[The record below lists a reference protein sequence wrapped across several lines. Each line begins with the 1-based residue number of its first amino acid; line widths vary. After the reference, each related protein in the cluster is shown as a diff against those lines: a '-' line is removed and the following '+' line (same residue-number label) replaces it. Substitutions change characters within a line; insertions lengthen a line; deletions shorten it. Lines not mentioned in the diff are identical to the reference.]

1 MHMKKIIATTLI
13 VLLAASLFYYFYQR
27 ESASEGDSAVAQN
40 TGEAPPS
47 SSVPVTAVMAETGDL
62 TQSITTTGLMESRRS
77 VDLTAQVAGYV
88 ESMPVRNGDAVAG
101 QAMLAA
107 IADDPFHLALEQH
120 RSTFFKALGE
130 AIQELHA
137 NQTENVDLLQSYF
150 QEAFQSPQLDA
161 LPGIASP
168 GAEREPVIAGP
179 AGSEAATPLT
189 RAEYM
194 ILARHDIPGLYVN
207 VKEAERQLQQC
218 RVNAPFSGTVSDVSV
233 AEGAYVTQGT
243 KLCTLT
249 NLDRLQVAID
259 VLEADLPYIDRGTQF
274 TIIDERNTPLYQGII
289 TGVSPSV
296 DEATRTG
303 TAYARVDNG
312 TPRFRHGQFVRV
324 RLEKQTFTDRLIIPR
339 DAVLVRND
347 RDLVFVVEDGLAK
360 WRYIDQGIAN
370 DRYVEVVDGVAP
382 GDTVIAGGHYSLAH
396 DARVDVRMESNTQVN
411 IGQVE

>member
-1 MHMKKIIATTLI
+1 MKKIIATTLI
-13 VLLAASLFYYFYQR
+13 FLIAASLFYYFYQR
-27 ESASEGDSAVAQN
+27 EPASPGNSAVSQN
-40 TGEAPPS
+40 AGEPPPS
-47 SSVPVTAVMAETGDL
+47 SSVPVTAVMAENDEL
-62 TQSITTTGLMESRRS
+62 TQYITTTGRMESRRS
-77 VDLTAQVAGYV
+77 VDLTAQVAGYIR
-88 ESMPVRNGDAVAG
+88 SLPVQNGDAVAEE
-101 QAMLAA
+101 AVLAA
-107 IADDPFHLALEQH
+107 IADDPFRLALEQH

-137 NQTENVDLLQSYF
+137 NQTANVDLLQSYF
-150 QEAFQSPQLDA
+150 QRAFQMPLLDA

-168 GAEREPVIAGP
+168 GSEREPVIAGA
-179 AGSEAATPLT
+179 AGSESASPLT

-218 RVNAPFSGTVSDVSV
+218 RVHAPFAGTISDVSV
-233 AEGAYVTQGT
+233 SEGAYVSQGT
-243 KLCTLT
+243 KLCVLT

-259 VLEADLPYIDRGTQF
+259 VLEADLPYIDRGTEF
-274 TIIDERNTPLYQGII
+274 TIIDEGAAPLYQGVI

-303 TAYARVDNG
+303 TAYARIANG
-312 TPRFRHGQFVRV
+312 TPRFRHGQFVRI

-360 WRYIDQGIAN
+360 WRYIQQGVAN
-370 DRYVEVVDGVAP
+370 DRFVEVVDGVAA

-396 DARVDVRMESNTQVN
+396 DARVDVRMESNSQVN
-411 IGQVE
+411 VDQLE